1 MRRPSGTAAKV
12 ALAVGSCA
20 LVMVLAELTL
30 PGVLDLEKVTL
41 TYDPLLG
48 FKGRAHLTT
57 PWRREMDGAT
67 RIVHTNAHG
76 FHDFERD
83 MAGEPGVHRIIFLG
97 DSFLEAYQVSV
108 ADNFSQ
114 KLATKLNRRSRHLGV
129 RVEVL
134 NQGVHGYGLGVHYL
148 YIRQRLLDWNPDSVA
163 LVLFLGN
170 DLHDN
175 FAPVAASAVPR
186 FRFAADSLQHLPVPE
201 YDTKA
206 WLRDNVLARST
217 IMRLFWLHVV
227 KANPQMKGMAR
238 AMGMLSTPNVEAG
251 HLPADAGEMAAV
263 AAYRLAEIARFLRQR
278 NIPLV
283 VYAIPDPFRVHEVRT
298 SVSPKADGN
307 SRLRAPDP
315 QPLTELVVL
324 SAFRAHGIS
333 HVYPRDLFAQRIN
346 AGVEV
351 YRKGYGH
358 FSLEGHELSAQLL
371 APLLWKQLRSK
382 YQVLRGN

>member
-1 MRRPSGTAAKV
+1 MRRSSGAAAKV
-12 ALAVGSCA
+12 ALAAGSCA
-20 LVMVLAELTL
+20 LVVIMAELVL
-30 PGVLDLEKVTL
+30 PWLLDLEKVTL

-57 PWRREMDGAT
+57 SWKREMDGAT

-76 FHDFERD
+76 FHDLERD
-83 MAGEPGVHRIIFLG
+83 MAVESGVHRLIFLG
-97 DSFLEAYQVSV
+97 DSFLEAYQVEV

-114 KLATKLNRRSRHLGV
+114 KLAAGLNRRSQQFGV
-129 RVEVL
+129 RVEAL

-148 YIRQRLLDWNPDSVA
+148 YVRQRLLDWNPDSVV

-175 FAPVAASAVPR
+175 FEPVAASAVPR
-186 FRFAADSLQHLPVPE
+186 FRFAAGSLQHTPVPE
-201 YDTKA
+201 YDMRA

-227 KANPQMKGMAR
+227 KANPQMKSLAR

-251 HLPADAGEMAAV
+251 HSRVDAEEMAAL
-263 AAYRLAEIARFLRQR
+263 AEHQLAEIARFLRQR
-278 NIPLV
+278 NIPLA

-298 SVSPKADGN
+298 SVSPEAEGN
-307 SRLRAPDP
+307 SPMRTPDP
-315 QPLTELVVL
+315 QPLTERSAL
-324 SAFRAHGIS
+324 SAFKAHGIS

-351 YRKGYGH
+351 YRRGYGH
-358 FSLEGHELSAQLL
+358 FSLQGHELSAQLL
-371 APLLWKQLRSK
+371 EPLLWKQLQSK
-382 YQVLRGN
+382 YQVLRQN